1 MPGMRLDKFLRDQGV
16 ASRSDIR
23 KYVKKGLVQVN
34 NSVVRDPGF
43 HIDPEK
49 DSVVFDG
56 RTIKYNKYVY
66 FMLNKPKGVIT
77 ATFDTRGI
85 TVLDLFPENIRRRNV
100 FPVGRLDKDTEG
112 LLFITDDGIFA
123 HNLLAPKKRVEKLYE
138 AKLDKLP
145 SEDAV
150 RIFSEGVVL
159 DDGYRTMPA
168 ALELISSQNE
178 IIARVKIYEGKYHQ
192 VKRMFRAVG
201 ANVISLKRLSMGGI
215 SLDESLRPGEYR
227 ELTKEEITILES
239 NF

>member
-1 MPGMRLDKFLRDQGV
+1 
-16 ASRSDIR
+16 
-23 KYVKKGLVQVN
+23 
-34 NSVVRDPGF
+34 
-43 HIDPEK
+43 
-49 DSVVFDG
+49 
-56 RTIKYNKYVY
+56 
-66 FMLNKPKGVIT
+66 MLNKPKGVIT